1 MKKQQQQQQQQ
12 LQVSRSIYDGQ
23 QADSCNIVS
32 YIMSKYRCHTAA
44 HLLGIPRDALF
55 ALQQR
60 LWPAGDDAEH
70 VSSWER
76 CLEQDQL
83 VGCTVDVL

>member
-1 MKKQQQQQQQQ
+1 M
-12 LQVSRSIYDGQ
+12 
-23 QADSCNIVS
+23 CNNS
-32 YIMSKYRCHTAA
+32 SHTA
-44 HLLGIPRDALF
+44 HLLRIASDALL

-60 LWPAGDDAEH
+60 LRPAGDDAEH

-83 VGCTVDVL
+83 VGGTVDILRQRDLAQQQQQHKKTD